1 MDNRNRGCCFYSSTG
16 LVTPGVDWRYNLAT
30 MFRNLIYAIVIIG
43 VGLLVWL
50 SGPSAFLPNAQGRA
64 WVEIDPIQCGGNPW
78 ELWQQEQGV
87 AYDKSEI
94 DIIKDYYREQ
104 GTEVF
109 EVKSKQTHEIVC
121 EACSCPRGD
130 TIYLLIGSQDV
141 QKMLSL
147 GYQISKS

>member
-1 MDNRNRGCCFYSSTG
+1 
-16 LVTPGVDWRYNLAT
+16 

-78 ELWQQEQGV
+78 ELWQQETGV
-87 AYDKSEI
+87 AYDMSEP
-94 DIIKDYYREQ
+94 DIIKLYYREK
-104 GTEVF
+104 ENIEIS
-109 EVKSKQTHEIVC
+109 EVKSRQTHDIVC
-121 EACSCPRGD
+121 EACICPRGD
-130 TIYLLIGSQDV
+130 TLYLLVNNSSV
-141 QKMLSL
+141 QQMLSL